1 MTSVVHINYANLALK
16 KGNKRKT
23 LEWNSRFKYCINN
36 KYTKEFNKMVQK
48 NTFKGEKCTK
58 NIDYE
63 KEKIRYNVYFIRLSC
78 SDRTNENLLVS
89 LKTQVNYV

>member
-1 MTSVVHINYANLALK
+1 
-16 KGNKRKT
+16 
-23 LEWNSRFKYCINN
+23 
-36 KYTKEFNKMVQK
+36 MVQK